1 MRLPRIPVLGLSD
14 EEEGEEEEAFASVP
28 LTEVEISIEGGG
40 GIKVFPVLTRRC
52 LMIYYCLLLFIV
64 HKLPKGP

>member
-14 EEEGEEEEAFASVP
+14 EEEGEEEEPSASVP

-40 GIKVFPVLTRRC
+40 VFSSRRS
-52 LMIYYCLLLFIV
+52 V
-64 HKLPKGP
+64 